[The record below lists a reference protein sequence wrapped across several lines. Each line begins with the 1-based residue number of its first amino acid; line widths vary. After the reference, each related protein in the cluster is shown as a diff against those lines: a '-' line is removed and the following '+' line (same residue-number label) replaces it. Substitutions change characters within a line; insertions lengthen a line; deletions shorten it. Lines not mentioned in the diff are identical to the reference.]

1 MLTLYIL
8 KSINGVV
15 CSDAYF
21 NCAIDDHLINFNRDN
36 RAIMKE
42 IDNADYIDDS
52 RYMSKYGKYAVS
64 MKELSTGC
72 KTCININSFKNQMF
86 YIGECGINALSCI
99 FKLTDGIMCTD
110 AYFIVPEFNNVIN
123 VVDKINDRAYT
134 VNNADMLENMLF
146 SIFG

>member
-1 MLTLYIL
+1 MT
-8 KSINGVV
+8 V
-15 CSDAYF
+15 
-21 NCAIDDHLINFNRDN
+21 
-36 RAIMKE
+36 
-42 IDNADYIDDS
+42 DS

-99 FKLTDGIMCTD
+99 FKLTDGIICID

-134 VNNADMLENMLF
+134 VIGIGIEEYEYNKFDSVINGIFEIRNESKFF
-146 SIFG
+146 SGVSVYPNYLYPDWDSY